1 MQKKEEVDLSYEK
14 LKTKFLKI
22 FTTIESELFI
32 QENHSQWARSGT
44 K

>member
-1 MQKKEEVDLSYEK
+1 MQKKEEVDLGYEK
-14 LKTKFLKI
+14 FKKKSKKI
-22 FTTIESELFI
+22 FTVVESELFI